1 MKYTKTAALL
11 GLALTASAAN
21 ASTILTFTD
30 KNPGSTGEVTFGI
43 TGGAAITDPA
53 VAEGVATSMSHVVTT
68 AEGGTFTFTI
78 TATQAG
84 GTAVYINNFGNW
96 SVQGGSD
103 DRQIDSGE
111 ALTLTGSVSN
121 FGGGLT
127 AGDVSFDGFNIVR
140 LGGHAGGDTGVI
152 ENTGGADV
160 AIVTAKA
167 VDDYSIDL
175 SSAFTVIADVGT
187 TINIQG
193 YDAQFTVA
201 AVAVPEPSST
211 ALLGLGGLALI
222 LRRRK

>member
-11 GLALTASAAN
+11 GLALSASAAN
-21 ASTILTFTD
+21 ASTVLVFTE
-30 KNPGSTGEVTFGI
+30 KNPGSTGEVEFGI
-43 TGGAAITDPA
+43 TGGASITDPA
-53 VAEGVATSMSHVVTT
+53 VAEGVATSMSHDVTT

-84 GTAVYINNFGNW
+84 GTATYLNSFGNW
-96 SVQGGSD
+96 SVEGGTAD
-103 DRQIDSGE
+103 GQIDSGE
-111 ALTLTGSVSN
+111 ALTLTGSLSD

-127 AGDVSFDGFNIVR
+127 AGDVSFDGFSIVR
-140 LGGHAGGDTGVI
+140 LGGHGAGDTGLI

-167 VDDYSIDL
+167 VDDYAIDL
-175 SSAFTVIADVGT
+175 SSAFTVIADAGT
-187 TINIQG
+187 TINVQSF
-193 YDAQFTVA
+193 DAQFTVA
-201 AVAVPEPSST
+201 TVAVPEPSST